1 MHQAGQGRGA
11 PMEPLPGDRGHALL
25 VSGAIGLG
33 HDAMAQTCAAS
44 LASRGWSTQTADAM
58 RLLGRRASGAGE
70 QVFRSLLA
78 VPGLYDAY
86 YFAALRPGNRLAL
99 LTDAAARR
107 RIVPALT
114 RLLDQRPAH
123 LAISVF
129 ATGASAVSAVAERY
143 PAMRHVVFCADVT
156 PHRLWVH
163 PHVDMYLVTSRVA
176 ECAVRRFAPQAQVR
190 IVPPPVRA
198 AFRTP
203 PSRAQARDT
212 LGIPAE
218 ARCVLVMSGGW
229 GLGPVAEV
237 ASALADAGVQALAV
251 AGRNNRL
258 EAALRAAA
266 RRQPGIRAFGYTDR
280 IPELMAASD
289 LVITSSGGTCAE
301 ARAVGRPLLVLDVVP
316 GHGRDNCQHELEL
329 GHASVTSAD
338 PGAVVSSTLAALAA
352 APDPAT
358 RAATGGGAPDGP
370 PRPAHDWEAAFSAV
384 LAALHLPDPAPSRNR
399 RAP

>member
-1 MHQAGQGRGA
+1 
-11 PMEPLPGDRGHALL
+11 MEPLPGDRGHALL

-33 HDAMAQTCAAS
+33 HDAMAQACAAS
-44 LASRGWSTQTADAM
+44 LAYRGWSTQTADAM
-58 RLLGRRASGAGE
+58 RLLGRRAGGAGE
-70 QVFRSLLA
+70 QVFRSMLA

-114 RLLDQRPAH
+114 RLLDQKPAQ

-143 PAMRHVVFCADVT
+143 PAMRHVVFCGDAT

-198 AFRTP
+198 AFCTP
-203 PSRAQARDT
+203 PSRARARDT
-212 LGIPAE
+212 LGIPAR

-229 GLGPVAEV
+229 GLGPVAEA
-237 ASALADAGVQALAV
+237 ASALADAGIQVLAV

-338 PGAVVSSTLAALAA
+338 PGAVVSSALAALAA
-352 APDPAT
+352 LAATPGPAT
-358 RAATGGGAPDGP
+358 RAAPAGGAPDGP
-370 PRPAHDWEAAFSAV
+370 PGPAHEWDAAFSAV
-384 LAALHLPDPAPSRNR
+384 LAALHLPPL
-399 RAP
+399 